1 MILGVTFHPMYKKTC
16 FLLDKPPTFIYDDA
30 ADSRCALVATDYET
44 GLMSR
49 YIFQQSGPS
58 FKAFAGREFD
68 IPLVSG
74 NSIHASGD
82 WWYGGFPSTSHKE
95 ISYLTLDEVRKNGN
109 KSLLFCA
116 HMESHKF
123 LTAFNTYKFIEWT
136 DVLLM

>member
-16 FLLDKPPTFIYDDA
+16 FLLDKPPTFIYEDDA
-30 ADSRCALVATDYET
+30 NSRRALVATDYET

-49 YIFQQSGPS
+49 YIFQQSGPG

-68 IPLVSG
+68 IPLTNGEVVHADG
-74 NSIHASGD
+74 N

-95 ISYLTLDEVRKNGN
+95 ISYLTLGEVRESGN

-136 DVLLM
+136 EVLLM